1 MMENGDIIGRDRS
14 ISAVMAVYNPDL
26 PLFRK
31 AVSSVL
37 EQSLPVLE
45 LVVVNDGGGDDF
57 RGALPE
63 DDRIRVFSKP
73 NEGVA
78 NTRNYAISH
87 CRGEY
92 IAFLDQDDFWYPGKL
107 SEQMAMIPLSG
118 TPCMVISMVDV
129 VDASD
134 RVIQKQTGIAH
145 ESYLHKVSDGEV
157 NQGLADDNFIFSS
170 TPLIHRSIFR
180 EIGGFYADTQ
190 PHDDWDIYLRIAL
203 SGYPVYCYA
212 AKALSVWR
220 IHDANESHKR
230 RSMLESRCRVA
241 EKLLRSVT
249 SPEIRQIFR
258 TNMSLDS
265 IDIDALLYRERLY
278 RQFRTSS
285 RQHFPNMLKMY
296 LKSGRDDRFAQDYR
310 KRWRETFLKL
320 FRRYLFS
327 FYFDFMK

>member
-1 MMENGDIIGRDRS
+1 MDNGETIGRDRS

-26 PLFRK
+26 LLFRK

-57 RGALPE
+57 RGALPQ

-92 IAFLDQDDFWYPGKL
+92 IAFLDQDDCWYPDKL
-107 SEQMAMIPLSG
+107 SEQMAMVPLNG
-118 TPCMVISMVDV
+118 APCMVISMVDV
-129 VDASD
+129 VDASG
-134 RVIQKQTGIAH
+134 RVIQKQSGIAH
-145 ESYLHKVSDGEV
+145 DSYLHKVSDGEV
-157 NQGLADDNFIFSS
+157 SQGLADDNFIFSS
-170 TPLIHRSIFR
+170 TPLIHRAIFR
-180 EIGGFYADTQ
+180 KIGGFDADSQ
-190 PHDDWDIYLRIAL
+190 PHDDWDMYLRIAL
-203 SGYPVYCYA
+203 SGYPVYCYT

-230 RSMLESRCRVA
+230 RAMLESRCRVA
-241 EKLLRSVT
+241 EKMLLLVKT
-249 SPEIRQIFR
+249 QEIERIFR
-258 TNMSLDS
+258 TNMSLDH
-265 IDIDALLYRERLY
+265 IDIDALLYKDHQY

-296 LKSGRDDRFAQDYR
+296 MKSGRADRFAQDYR

-327 FYFDFMK
+327 FYFDLMK